1 MDFLGLYD
9 ELFDVSMML
18 EHLKARQYT
27 RTDIPLSRRDEMS
40 NELTEV
46 QEALGKIQ
54 DEVRSFIKDE
64 WL

>member
-9 ELFDVSMML
+9 ELSDVSMML
-18 EHLKARQYT
+18 EHLKSRQYT

-40 NELTEV
+40 NELADV

-54 DEVRSFIKDE
+54 DEVKSFIKDE